1 MLIGHCH
8 PVRAVQQEGIRPV
21 LEAAEAAAWDPEG
34 LLPQMGSTTGGHFER
49 RAAERAAR
57 LVAADA
63 ETAEAAGQQSILG
76 NEDAT
81 RAAHSLRPQSAPQQ
95 YFTPTSAIPESS
107 LRCADFAGIYIQTH
121 WHPCSRMQ
129 HLEMRAILYA
139 FRGIS

>member
-1 MLIGHCH
+1 MNLMLIGHCH
-8 PVRAVQQEGIRPV
+8 PVRAAQQEGIRPV
-21 LEAAEAAAWDPEG
+21 VEAAEAAAWDPEG

-63 ETAEAAGQQSILG
+63 ETGQQSILG

-81 RAAHSLRPQSAPQQ
+81 RAAPSLRPQSAPQQ

-107 LRCADFAGIYIQTH
+107 LRCAGFAGIYIPTH
-121 WHPCSRMQ
+121 WHPCPRMQ
-129 HLEMRAILYA
+129 HLEMRAFLYA
-139 FRGIS
+139 VVCMS